1 MNIKVYFFM
10 TCSVFYL
17 LAGCTD
23 TGKFK
28 AIQQINIPDTDKAV
42 IFGAAEA
49 VLGEMH
55 FSVAKSDVEEGVIR
69 TRPLTG
75 GQFFEFWRDDNV
87 GSFNFA
93 EANLHTIRRIVELNI
108 AGQDHQLRI
117 DCSVKVQRLSIP
129 EREVS
134 SGGTYGMF
142 SKSKSSMQRLKL
154 DTAQRRAMAWI
165 DAGEDNRLS
174 TEILKRLETRIG
186 SKAGKE
192 L

>member
-1 MNIKVYFFM
+1 MNINVYFFM
-10 TCSVFYL
+10 VCSMFYF

-28 AIQQINIPDTDKAV
+28 AIQQINIPDADKAE
-42 IFGAAEA
+42 IFRAAEA
-49 VLGEMH
+49 VLGDMH
-55 FSVAKSDVEEGVIR
+55 FAIDKSDAQEGVIR
-69 TRPLTG
+69 TQPLTG

-87 GSFNFA
+87 GSFNLA

-108 AGQDHQLRI
+108 TQQDNQLRI
-117 DCSVKVQRLSIP
+117 GCSVKVQRLSIP
-129 EREVS
+129 ERQVS
-134 SGGTYGMF
+134 SAHTYGMF

-174 TEILKRLETRIG
+174 TEILKRLEIRID